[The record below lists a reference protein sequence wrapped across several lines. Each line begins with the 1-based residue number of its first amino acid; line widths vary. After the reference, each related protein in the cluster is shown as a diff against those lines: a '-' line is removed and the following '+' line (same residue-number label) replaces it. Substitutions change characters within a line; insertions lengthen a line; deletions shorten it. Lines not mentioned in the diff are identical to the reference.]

1 MSSINNVERF
11 RKRLEENKICVGTS
25 VQLCD
30 PLVSELAAEAG
41 NDFLWIE
48 MEHSHMGLGVWSTPC
63 GRRRSLS
70 LLCLTPPTVS

>member
-30 PLVSELAAEAG
+30 PLVSEVAAA
-41 NDFLWIE
+41 
-48 MEHSHMGLGVWSTPC
+48 T
-63 GRRRSLS
+63 RRRRIGGG
-70 LLCLTPPTVS
+70 TPPPR